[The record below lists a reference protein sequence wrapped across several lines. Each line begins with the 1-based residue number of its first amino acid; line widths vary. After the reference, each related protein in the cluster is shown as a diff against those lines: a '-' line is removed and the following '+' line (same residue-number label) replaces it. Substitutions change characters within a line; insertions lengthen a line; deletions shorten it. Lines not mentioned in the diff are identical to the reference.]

1 MLPDSIMS
9 YPLNVLSSVQRASF
23 FSKGYLAIEE
33 YVPKSWLER
42 LTQSMNDLID
52 KSRSVT
58 ESDKVYM
65 LEDGHSYDNPRLHR
79 VTSPQDQDPLFW
91 EFLTD
96 PIVTDLVA
104 DLVGPD
110 VKFHHAKLNVKSGQG
125 SRGIKWHQ
133 DIGAHPHTDFSPL
146 AFGVYLNGCT
156 VEQGPLAFLPG
167 SQNGPLYSMY
177 DKKGN
182 FVIHIADEDLD
193 WIKDDMIEAPT
204 GGPGTVV
211 LLNCRVVHG
220 SLVNTSPK
228 ARPLLLSL
236 FSSADS
242 YPYTPSPIPTPKEGA
257 IVRGKPATRASFDL
271 RPVEMPPD
279 FRNGYRGAWTEQKEE
294 ESRQLVHK

>member
-1 MLPDSIMS
+1 
-9 YPLNVLSSVQRASF
+9 
-23 FSKGYLAIEE
+23 
-33 YVPKSWLER
+33 VPQSWLER
-42 LTQSMNDLID
+42 LTASMNALID
-52 KSRSVT
+52 ASRSVT
-58 ESDKVYM
+58 ESNKVYM
-65 LEDGHSYDNPRLHR
+65 LEDGHSAEDPRLHR
-79 VTSPQDQDPLFW
+79 ITSPQDQDELYW
-91 EFLTD
+91 QFLTD
-96 PIVTDLVA
+96 PVVTDLVA

-110 VKFHHAKLNVKSGQG
+110 VKFHHSKLNVKSGKG

-146 AFGVYLNGCT
+146 AFGVYLEGCDID
-156 VEQGPLAFLPG
+156 QGPLAFAPG

-177 DKKGN
+177 DKTGN
-182 FVIHIADEDLD
+182 FVIHIADDD
-193 WIKDDMIEAPT
+193 VSWIKDDMIEAPT

-220 SLVNTSPK
+220 SLVNRSPK

-242 YPYTPSPIPTPKEGA
+242 FPYSPSPIPSSREGA

-279 FRNGYRGAWTEQKEE
+279 FRFGYRGAWSEQKDEE
-294 ESRQLVHK
+294 KRLVAR